1 MAKADDKDTL
11 LDDYQQKG
19 TGDEQGNESLG
30 SSNKEEADAK
40 AKEEADAKAKEE
52 ADAKAKEEA
61 DAKAKAKKTEA
72 AKNDFG
78 KIVEIL
84 PSKLVITDK
93 GLKFP
98 NTDGF
103 KVGDTLIKENN
114 KVVVRKGKG

>member
-30 SSNKEEADAK
+30 SSNT
-40 AKEEADAKAKEE
+40 EADAKAKEE

-103 KVGDTLIKENN
+103 KVGDTLVKENN
-114 KVVVRKGKG
+114 KVVVRKGK

>member
-30 SSNKEEADAK
+30 SSNT
-40 AKEEADAKAKEE
+40 E

-103 KVGDTLIKENN
+103 KVGDTLVKENN
-114 KVVVRKGKG
+114 KVVVRKGK

>member
-1 MAKADDKDTL
+1 MAKADSKDIL
-11 LDDYQQKG
+11 LNDYQQNG

-30 SSNKEEADAK
+30 SSN
-40 AKEEADAKAKEE
+40 
-52 ADAKAKEEA
+52 KEEA

>member
-1 MAKADDKDTL
+1 MAKADSKDIL
-11 LDDYQQKG
+11 LNDYQQNG

-30 SSNKEEADAK
+30 SSN
-40 AKEEADAKAKEE
+40 KEEADAKAKEE

>member
-1 MAKADDKDTL
+1 MAKADSKDIL
-11 LDDYQQKG
+11 LNDYQQNG

-30 SSNKEEADAK
+30 SSN
-40 AKEEADAKAKEE
+40 KEE